1 MRRREFI
8 AAGSAA
14 LFWPCA
20 GATQANRKT
29 IGLLLGGRPEDPLW
43 QVFVG
48 AFVQQLAQLGWIE
61 GRNLHLEY
69 RWAAG
74 DVGRMRT
81 GAEELVAVQP
91 DAILGGTA
99 PTLPFLL
106 RETHT
111 IPIVFVLVIDA
122 IALGAVTNL
131 ARPGGNITG
140 FTNFEPS
147 MGGKW
152 LELLKEIAPNIKRVG
167 CMLNPEMDA
176 GFASVLIGSI
186 QGAAPSAGVEITQA
200 KVQSDTDVEEALR
213 ALSNDGGLILLP
225 GNFNALHRQ
234 AIAELAARYR
244 VPAISPFDFYPNV
257 GGLMS
262 YGTVSEDE
270 FRNAAIYMDRIF
282 NGTNPGDL
290 PVQMPTKF
298 KLVINAKT
306 AKSLGLIVP
315 HSLLARAD
323 EVIE

>member
-1 MRRREFI
+1 LSGNTHSVELTVTCVTALACTVSAFSSPPPHDTLTARECGRR
-8 AAGSAA
+8 
-14 LFWPCA
+14 
-20 GATQANRKT
+20 
-29 IGLLLGGRPEDPLW
+29 
-43 QVFVG
+43 
-48 AFVQQLAQLGWIE
+48 
-61 GRNLHLEY
+61 
-69 RWAAG
+69 
-74 DVGRMRT
+74 
-81 GAEELVAVQP
+81 
-91 DAILGGTA
+91 
-99 PTLPFLL
+99 
-106 RETHT
+106 
-111 IPIVFVLVIDA
+111 
-122 IALGAVTNL
+122 
-131 ARPGGNITG
+131 
-140 FTNFEPS
+140 
-147 MGGKW
+147 
-152 LELLKEIAPNIKRVG
+152 
-167 CMLNPEMDA
+167 
-176 GFASVLIGSI
+176 
-186 QGAAPSAGVEITQA
+186 
-200 KVQSDTDVEEALR
+200 EEALR

-282 NGTNPGDL
+282 FKGTNPGDL

>member
-74 DVGRMRT
+74 DVGRMRS

-140 FTNFEPS
+140 LP
-147 MGGKW
+147 
-152 LELLKEIAPNIKRVG
+152 I
-167 CMLNPEMDA
+167 LNPAWGES
-176 GFASVLIGSI
+176 GWNFLRRSRPTLSVLD
-186 QGAAPSAGVEITQA
+186 AC
-200 KVQSDTDVEEALR
+200 
-213 ALSNDGGLILLP
+213 
-225 GNFNALHRQ
+225 
-234 AIAELAARYR
+234 
-244 VPAISPFDFYPNV
+244 
-257 GGLMS
+257 
-262 YGTVSEDE
+262 
-270 FRNAAIYMDRIF
+270 
-282 NGTNPGDL
+282 
-290 PVQMPTKF
+290 
-298 KLVINAKT
+298 
-306 AKSLGLIVP
+306 
-315 HSLLARAD
+315 
-323 EVIE
+323 

>member
-1 MRRREFI
+1 
-8 AAGSAA
+8 
-14 LFWPCA
+14 
-20 GATQANRKT
+20 
-29 IGLLLGGRPEDPLW
+29 
-43 QVFVG
+43 
-48 AFVQQLAQLGWIE
+48 
-61 GRNLHLEY
+61 
-69 RWAAG
+69 
-74 DVGRMRT
+74 
-81 GAEELVAVQP
+81 
-91 DAILGGTA
+91 
-99 PTLPFLL
+99 
-106 RETHT
+106 
-111 IPIVFVLVIDA
+111 
-122 IALGAVTNL
+122 
-131 ARPGGNITG
+131 
-140 FTNFEPS
+140 
-147 MGGKW
+147 
-152 LELLKEIAPNIKRVG
+152 
-167 CMLNPEMDA
+167 MLNPEMDA

-186 QGAAPSAGVEITQA
+186 QGAAPSVGVEITQA

-225 GNFNALHRQ
+225 GNFNALHRK